1 MKGQQPQE
9 EERNKKDRRE
19 REEEEEASAE
29 RPPKPT
35 WPGRREAG
43 QGSRE
48 GARGGARRAAE
59 VAGRRAGACKARG
72 TGRHRHIKPNSGN
85 WKQTNKKCRRQ
96 RRLKSSPIEVKI
108 NPLSQQECR
117 SGLHAVVPK
126 RARAPLG
133 LVVSTARPLSA
144 GRASL
149 GAKGIRAH
157 RSGEWRQR
165 DLVLEGEGGE
175 VDPRTTTPPPRRM

>member
-165 DLVLEGEGGE
+165 DLVLEDVTSSEALS
-175 VDPRTTTPPPRRM
+175 DLHLK